1 MINGRYDIAITY
13 GMRKRW
19 NLIAKQT
26 QGVNSHF
33 VEKMFAHNSR
43 THALDTTYLKP
54 RIEQLFAEYK
64 KFYSEL
70 YISKEYRLKIELR
83 KKDKMID
90 ENQEIVDD
98 DGIFAE
104 PVVREDIDYDK
115 EEKVTT
121 IALNEFLDGKIDWKK
136 SDESIEK

>member
-1 MINGRYDIAITY
+1 MAVEPISFKKLLKKTDDIYEAVLVAS
-13 GMRKRW
+13 KR
-19 NLIAKQT
+19 AKQIL
-26 QGVNSHF
+26 QDRV
-33 VEKMFAHNSR
+33 VK
-43 THALDTTYLKP
+43 
-54 RIEQLFAEYK
+54 Q
-64 KFYSEL
+64 
-70 YISKEYRLKIELR
+70 
-83 KKDKMID
+83 MID

>member
-1 MINGRYDIAITY
+1 MAVEPISFKKLLKKTDDIYEAVLVAS
-13 GMRKRW
+13 KK
-19 NLIAKQT
+19 AKQIL
-26 QGVNSHF
+26 QDRV
-33 VEKMFAHNSR
+33 VK
-43 THALDTTYLKP
+43 
-54 RIEQLFAEYK
+54 Q
-64 KFYSEL
+64 
-70 YISKEYRLKIELR
+70 
-83 KKDKMID
+83 MID

-115 EEKVTT
+115 EEKVTS

>member
-1 MINGRYDIAITY
+1 MAVEPISFKKLLKKTDDIYEAVIVAS
-13 GMRKRW
+13 KR
-19 NLIAKQT
+19 AKQIL
-26 QGVNSHF
+26 QDRV
-33 VEKMFAHNSR
+33 VK
-43 THALDTTYLKP
+43 
-54 RIEQLFAEYK
+54 Q
-64 KFYSEL
+64 
-70 YISKEYRLKIELR
+70 
-83 KKDKMID
+83 MID

-115 EEKVTT
+115 EEKVTS

>member
-1 MINGRYDIAITY
+1 MAVEPISFKKLLKKTDDIYEAVLVSS
-13 GMRKRW
+13 KR
-19 NLIAKQT
+19 AKQIL
-26 QGVNSHF
+26 QDRV
-33 VEKMFAHNSR
+33 VK
-43 THALDTTYLKP
+43 
-54 RIEQLFAEYK
+54 Q
-64 KFYSEL
+64 
-70 YISKEYRLKIELR
+70 
-83 KKDKMID
+83 MID
-90 ENQEIVDD
+90 ENQEIMDE